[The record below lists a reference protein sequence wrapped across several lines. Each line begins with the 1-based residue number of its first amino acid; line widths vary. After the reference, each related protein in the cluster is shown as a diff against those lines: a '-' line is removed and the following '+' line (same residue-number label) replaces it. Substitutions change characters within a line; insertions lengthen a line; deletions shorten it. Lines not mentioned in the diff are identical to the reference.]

1 MIAPNIIRVAKLK
14 PGLERGPVVDIILNS
29 KECQLLLDKT
39 NEDASWDLMCKSIA
53 HREGIEIIG
62 NYELISYRIGGIMKP
77 LH

>member
-1 MIAPNIIRVAKLK
+1 M
-14 PGLERGPVVDIILNS
+14 GGSYYEQDIILNS

-39 NEDASWDLMCKSIA
+39 DINASWELLCKSIA

-62 NYELISYRIGGIMKP
+62 NYELISYRIDGIMRP

>member
-1 MIAPNIIRVAKLK
+1 MKEPNILRIKAM
-14 PGLERGPVVDIILNS
+14 GGSYYEQDIILNS

-39 NEDASWDLMCKSIA
+39 DVNASWNLLCESIK

-62 NYELISYRIGGIMKP
+62 NYELISYRIDGIMRP